1 MKTGAALRGAFFEIG
16 EIMDTFTIAI
26 AGKRIRICALHAYAR
41 KYCEGYLVDEDGDI
55 SITISQEDIDYEREA
70 SAREDRLEGIPVR
83 NYPDGYLETLAI
95 YRKIAEKLLAF
106 DTLLFHGSVVSVDGE
121 GYLFTAVSG
130 TGKSTHTRLWRQ
142 RFGDRCV
149 MVNDDKPLLRIT
161 ADSVMACGT
170 PWDGKHRL
178 SSNIMV
184 PLKGLVILE
193 RGERNEIVPISASE
207 ALPMLLQQSHRP
219 SSPMELSSYLCL
231 LEQITKKTGLYRLT
245 CNMDPEAAQVAY
257 DGMQRKGN

>member
-1 MKTGAALRGAFFEIG
+1 MALRFAALFFKIG
-16 EIMDTFTIAI
+16 EYMDKFTIAL
-26 AGKRIRICALHAYAR
+26 AGQRISVSPLHAYA
-41 KYCEGYLVDEDGDI
+41 KEYCKDYLVEGDGDI
-55 SITISQEDIDYEREA
+55 SIVVTQEDIEYERAA
-70 SAREDRLEGIPVR
+70 SEREGRLEGRPVR
-83 NYPDGYLETLAI
+83 RFPDAYLETLAI
-95 YRKIAEKLLAF
+95 YRRIAEKLLVH
-106 DTLLFHGSVVSVDGE
+106 DTLLFHGSVVSVDGQ

-161 ADSVMACGT
+161 QDGVMACGT

-178 SSNIMV
+178 STNTMV

-193 RGERNEIVPISASE
+193 RGEQNEITAITAGE
-207 ALPMLLQQSHRP
+207 AFPMLLQQSHRP
-219 SSPMELSSYLCL
+219 PDAVQLSRMLCL
-231 LEQITKKTGLYRLT
+231 LEQITKKTGLYRLK

-257 DGMQRKGN
+257 DGMQK